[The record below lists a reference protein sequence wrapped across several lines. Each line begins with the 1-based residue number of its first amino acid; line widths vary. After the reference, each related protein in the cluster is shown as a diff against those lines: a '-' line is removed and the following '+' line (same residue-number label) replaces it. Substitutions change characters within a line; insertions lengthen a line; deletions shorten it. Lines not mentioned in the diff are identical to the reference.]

1 MDAQEASRQQAL
13 MVIEAAQR
21 AGRSEDEIAAIVEQD
36 LTNDEHEFTDRKA
49 A

>member
-1 MDAQEASRQQAL
+1 MDAQEARRQQAL

-21 AGRSEDEIAAIVEQD
+21 AGRSEEEISTIVEQD
-36 LTNDEHEFTDRKA
+36 LVDDESDLDVRKA